1 MSDKVRQW
9 VEYGTTAL
17 VIIVGVG
24 LLALTAKMDD
34 RYVQKEQYRQD
45 RDLMREDV
53 KEIRQDIK
61 ELLRRSK

>member
-1 MSDKVRQW
+1 MSERVKQW
-9 VEYGTTAL
+9 IEYGTTVG
-17 VIIVGVG
+17 VIIVGIL